1 MRIFL
6 CMPTHNGSANL
17 WAARAFY
24 RAPSARLPLFYAE
37 SSRSLLANCFNLLW
51 AGALNLA
58 KSERLTHFVML
69 HSDVI
74 PEDFWVDRLYEE
86 ITRTKAAVVST
97 VLPIKDIQG
106 ITSTAIAAK
115 EDPWEVERRLTMRE
129 VYSLPETFS
138 AADCGYPDRALLVNT
153 GCWIADLSFFE
164 DKRIGFEVR
173 DKLIVQEIIQD
184 TPTTESFV
192 RPLCIPEDW
201 NFSREVH
208 EAGGKVLATRRIKAQ
223 HVGHHAF
230 TNEQAWGM
238 SIDPMALSKEPLP
251 VFQNNLVTT
260 KEG

>member
-58 KSERLTHFVML
+58 KQERLTHFVML

-86 ITRTKAAVVST
+86 ITRTQAAVVST

-106 ITSTAIAAK
+106 ITSTAISAAG
-115 EDPWEVERRLTMRE
+115 EDEWEVERRLTMRE

-164 DKRIGFEVR
+164 DKRIGFEIR
-173 DKLIVQEIIQD
+173 DRLTLREG
-184 TPTTESFV
+184 FV
-192 RPLCIPEDW
+192 APQCIPEDW

-208 EAGGKVLATRRIKAQ
+208 QAGGKVLATRKIKAQ
-223 HVGHHAF
+223 HVGSHAF